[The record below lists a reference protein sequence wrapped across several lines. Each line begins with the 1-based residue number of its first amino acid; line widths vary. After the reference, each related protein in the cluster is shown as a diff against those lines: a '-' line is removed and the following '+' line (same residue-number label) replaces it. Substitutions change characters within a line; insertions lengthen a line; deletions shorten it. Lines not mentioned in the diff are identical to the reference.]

1 MAFPKS
7 CSLALDIRVL
17 RDMGMVGQSRARL
30 PLQRPQRALHVD
42 LFRYEGCFG
51 RSQYLRHASLPSSC
65 FVRVSYNK
73 WWLRCGE
80 REGRE
85 RPLVSWCLVPF
96 SRALIIRIDRA
107 SFAGKNLLK
116 FCCHWLVRFPSSLS
130 LSLFL
135 CEEQSTVHNHV
146 VSSLSAGSKDANDRR
161 LIYSCV
167 IFTSLSM
174 PSWSEV
180 SRYEDRCHLRRG
192 GRAEFEGCRKHR
204 RGETDGRTTN
214 AAPRTSWNSTFDRF
228 YIIRLCIVFRKHSCC
243 CSCCPDDERFPIP
256 CCESPH
262 RASSFVTRRSFEI
275 RIYMYTIPSGVGEW
289 VVGTIS

>member
-51 RSQYLRHASLPSSC
+51 RSQYLRHTSLPSSC

-130 LSLFL
+130 LPLSFSLRGTEHGPQPRCLVPF
-135 CEEQSTVHNHV
+135 
-146 VSSLSAGSKDANDRR
+146 RR
-161 LIYSCV
+161 I
-167 IFTSLSM
+167 
-174 PSWSEV
+174 
-180 SRYEDRCHLRRG
+180 
-192 GRAEFEGCRKHR
+192 EGCKRQATDLLVR
-204 RGETDGRTTN
+204 DFYLALDAIVVRGF
-214 AAPRTSWNSTFDRF
+214 A
-228 YIIRLCIVFRKHSCC
+228 V
-243 CSCCPDDERFPIP
+243 
-256 CCESPH
+256 
-262 RASSFVTRRSFEI
+262 
-275 RIYMYTIPSGVGEW
+275 
-289 VVGTIS
+289 

>member
-1 MAFPKS
+1 METRHRQIRSIDVHLFGRISSRREEANAGSQMAFPKS
-7 CSLALDIRVL
+7 CSLASDIRVL

-51 RSQYLRHASLPSSC
+51 PSQYLRHASLPSSC

-80 REGRE
+80 RGRGGK

-107 SFAGKNLLK
+107 PFAGKNLLK

-130 LSLFL
+130 LSLFFFARNRARPATTRCL
-135 CEEQSTVHNHV
+135 V
-146 VSSLSAGSKDANDRR
+146 VSLSAGSKDANDRR

-167 IFTSLSM
+167 IFTSLSIAIVVVRGFAVRGPV
-174 PSWSEV
+174 PSS
-180 SRYEDRCHLRRG
+180 
-192 GRAEFEGCRKHR
+192 
-204 RGETDGRTTN
+204 
-214 AAPRTSWNSTFDRF
+214 
-228 YIIRLCIVFRKHSCC
+228 
-243 CSCCPDDERFPIP
+243 
-256 CCESPH
+256 
-262 RASSFVTRRSFEI
+262 TRRPSRVRRMQKTSE
-275 RIYMYTIPSGVGEW
+275 RTIQR
-289 VVGTIS
+289 